1 MFCTGVSGWT
11 TTGPPTSWW
20 TGGAALPGSFRIFD
34 LNHKISPVASRF
46 NVEVCRHYFRYDI
59 ASGFAST
66 GYYFS

>member
-1 MFCTGVSGWT
+1 
-11 TTGPPTSWW
+11 
-20 TGGAALPGSFRIFD
+20 RIFD

-59 ASGFAST
+59 ASGFASM